1 MQWLI
6 AFILACATF
15 AIYYMI
21 QKKPVYQ
28 TEEEKASDFNKSM
41 ILFFFIIIIYQIV
54 FYYFDIASIFTGSK
68 KVEGGGEQINIEDN
82 SHQVRNEILKLSRG
96 EQEALEKELLRS
108 IHQDINVG
116 YPGF

>member
-1 MQWLI
+1 
-6 AFILACATF
+6 
-15 AIYYMI
+15 MI

-68 KVEGGGEQINIEDN
+68 KVSGGAEEIVGGEPEAV
-82 SHQVRNEILKLSRG
+82 VRNEILKLSRG
-96 EQEALEKELLRS
+96 EQEALEKQLLRS

>member
-15 AIYYMI
+15 GLYYMI
-21 QKKPVYQ
+21 HKKPLYQ

-54 FYYFDIASIFTGSK
+54 FYYFDIASIFTGSGK
-68 KVEGGGEQINIEDN
+68 KMEGGESQVDN
-82 SHQVRNEILKLSRG
+82 SNLVRNEILKLSRG

-108 IHQDINVG
+108 IHQDIHVG
-116 YPGF
+116 HPGF